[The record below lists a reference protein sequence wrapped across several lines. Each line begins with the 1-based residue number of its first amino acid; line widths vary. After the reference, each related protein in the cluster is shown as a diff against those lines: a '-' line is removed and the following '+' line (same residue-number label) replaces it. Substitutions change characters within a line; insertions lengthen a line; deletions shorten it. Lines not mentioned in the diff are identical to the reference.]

1 VSKIKRI
8 STFVIVFFILI
19 MFSGGLIYY
28 KFPSLI
34 LKTNIGIERW
44 SANLDKSEVAVN
56 DHKWVFLEGGKGDAV
71 VFLHGFGMH
80 KDFWGGLLKY
90 YSSTHRVIAP
100 DLPGFGESTRINSS
114 NYDIKSQV
122 KRLHLFLKK
131 KELKSFHLVG
141 FSMGGGIA
149 AYYSSMYP
157 NNVKS
162 LFLISPYGVSYERK
176 SDCFRRL
183 DDSGEVILIFKTDE
197 QYERLMQYAYFSP
210 PSIPKRFKTYIIEE
224 IGAKNRDFHGKIFK
238 DLMKEGRTVL
248 DGILPKIAANTLL
261 IWGKDDR
268 ILDVSC
274 VKTLESGIRQ
284 KKIVVFE
291 NAGHLVYVDRL
302 KEVAEVYHEF
312 LKNLE

>member
-1 VSKIKRI
+1 
-8 STFVIVFFILI
+8 
-19 MFSGGLIYY
+19 
-28 KFPSLI
+28 
-34 LKTNIGIERW
+34 
-44 SANLDKSEVAVN
+44 
-56 DHKWVFLEGGKGDAV
+56 
-71 VFLHGFGMH
+71 
-80 KDFWGGLLKY
+80 
-90 YSSTHRVIAP
+90 
-100 DLPGFGESTRINSS
+100 
-114 NYDIKSQV
+114 
-122 KRLHLFLKK
+122 
-131 KELKSFHLVG
+131 
-141 FSMGGGIA
+141 
-149 AYYSSMYP
+149 
-157 NNVKS
+157 
-162 LFLISPYGVSYERK
+162 
-176 SDCFRRL
+176 
-183 DDSGEVILIFKTDE
+183 
-197 QYERLMQYAYFSP
+197 MQYAYFSP
-210 PSIPKRFKTYIIEE
+210 PSIPKHFKTYIIEE